1 MPPSVKTISHIR
13 RNGQPLD
20 AATAAAVRAAMILDA
35 KLNFFER
42 TPAQIRRTLE
52 TINAAIDGCGV
63 EYIPA
68 GRGSRSPAI
77 YYVNLGDTYDTTAL
91 YVKTNRGGA
100 GGCFRVGSW
109 GDIVERGSY
118 E

>member
-1 MPPSVKTISHIR
+1 MSPSVKTISAIR

-20 AATAAAVRAAMILDA
+20 AATAAAVRAAMVAVDRLDYFDRKPRHVREA
-35 KLNFFER
+35 
-42 TPAQIRRTLE
+42 LE
-52 TINAAIDGCGV
+52 AIDAAIDGCGV

-68 GRGSRSPAI
+68 GRGRRSPAI
-77 YYVNLGDTYDTTAL
+77 CYVNLGDTYDTTAL
-91 YVKTNRGGA
+91 YVKTNRGA

-109 GDIVERGSY
+109 GDIVERGNY

>member
-1 MPPSVKTISHIR
+1 MPPSVKTIAAIR
-13 RNGQPLD
+13 PDGKPLEP
-20 AATAAAVRAAMILDA
+20 AAVAAVRAAMVAVERLDYFDRKPSHVRQA
-35 KLNFFER
+35 
-42 TPAQIRRTLE
+42 LE
-52 TINAAIDGCGV
+52 TIDTAIGGYGV

-91 YVKTNRGGA
+91 YVKTNRGA